1 MLPAVLLCAAVAS
14 ATQDSAHV
22 VIVATTDVHGRAT
35 AWNYLTNTPHPGGL
49 ARAAR
54 AVDSLRLEYRDQVV
68 LVDVGDMIQGEPFA
82 EYFAR
87 VAPRD
92 PNPIIDAM
100 NLMAYDAATLG
111 NHDFDF
117 GLDVLGRAVEGAAFP
132 YVSANVVLDAGPK
145 FPPTTVVRRGRVRIG
160 ITGFTTPGVMV
171 WNRRQLQ
178 GKARV
183 RPILDTADDALAA
196 ARQDSDL
203 SVVLMHSGMRGV
215 SAYDTMGVGA
225 EHVAASLASLPHK
238 PDLVIVGHSHREMVD
253 SVLNGVHFVQPRP
266 YAEALAVVHVH
277 LVRSG
282 SGWRVVRIRGERI
295 NLARVDPDQRL
306 ERRLRNDHSAVL
318 AWAATPLGVATES
331 MSAALSRAQPTP
343 ILNFIH
349 DAQRRRTGAQ
359 LSAAAALNLGAGF
372 RAGDI
377 RLTHIAA
384 LYPYE
389 NTLRAVRIS
398 GAQLKAFLEHS
409 VRYFRV
415 SRGRIS
421 INDSIPGYNYDM
433 VAGAHYRIDLS
444 RPTGDRIVDLSVDGV
459 PVGPADS
466 YTLALNSYRQAGG
479 GRYTMLA
486 GAPVVYDRGE
496 SVRDVLVDA
505 VRARGTIDPARFSEQ
520 DWSIVPA
527 AAAASVRTLF
537 LRRNDPTTVERP
549 VLRIVSFNDLD
560 GVLLAADGRAVAARL
575 EAALDASRAACDCAT
590 LAVAAGGQLSGTLV
604 ADMGHGRSV
613 IDALNLFDLDAA
625 MLGQRDLAWS
635 RDTLE
640 RRTTEAMF
648 PWVVTNV
655 FDRVAGARLMWMR
668 SSIVTEIADRR
679 VAILGYLS
687 PAMAARARSED
698 IGTLDVRP
706 AIDGLRSVIERE
718 RERGA
723 DIVILL
729 AQAGSACSVRGCDE
743 ELFEL
748 AHEVS
753 GMVDLIIAGGDGVA
767 IDTVIAGVPVVQAL
781 GQGRGL
787 AVVDL
792 LEFPNGTPWRIGV
805 ERLAE
810 GGAVDSAVAAVVAR
824 HAEEMDSVVQRVV
837 AQVRLP
843 MPKRRRPSSLSRLVA
858 DAFRNAGRTDFAL
871 VPLDMLGAGLE
882 AGRIR
887 YSDLFQVLPMRRQL
901 TVVEM
906 TGDEFTE
913 VVERA
918 VSGTVPT
925 MEVSGATVR
934 YDLRRDPGKR
944 VREVRLLDGRKIR
957 GKDVY
962 SVAVPDVMIHGPD
975 AIARAASGRPSG
987 LLDVDVL
994 AQYLA
999 RLPQPVEAPRNVRLE
1014 QID

>member
-14 ATQDSAHV
+14 AAQDSAHV

-35 AWNYLTNTPHPGGL
+35 SWNYLTNKPHPGGL

-54 AVDSLRLEYRDQVV
+54 AVDSLRRQYRDRVV
-68 LVDVGDMIQGEPFA
+68 LVDAGDLIQGGQFA

-100 NLMAYDAATLG
+100 NLMGYDAVTLG

-132 YVSANVVLDAGPK
+132 YVSANVVFDAGPK
-145 FPPTTVVRRGRVRIG
+145 LPPTTVVRRGGVRIG

-171 WNRRQLQ
+171 WNRRQVQ
-178 GKARV
+178 GKVRV
-183 RPILDTADDALAA
+183 APILDAADEVLAA
-196 ARQDSDL
+196 ARQDSDI
-203 SVVLMHSGMRGV
+203 SVVLVHSGMRGA
-215 SAYDTMGVGA
+215 SAYDTLGVGA
-225 EHVAASLASLPHK
+225 ENVAAGLASLPHK
-238 PDLVIVGHSHREMVD
+238 PDLVIVGHSHREIVD
-253 SVLNGVHFVQPRP
+253 SVLNGVHFIQPRP
-266 YAEALAVVHVH
+266 YSETLAVAHVY

-295 NLARVDPDQRL
+295 DLANVDPDPRL
-306 ERRLRNDHSAVL
+306 ERRLQNDHRAVL
-318 AWAATPLGVATES
+318 VWAATPLGVATRS
-331 MSAALSRAQPTP
+331 MPATLSRAQPTP
-343 ILNFIH
+343 ILNFVH

-359 LSAAAALNLGAGF
+359 LSAAAAFNLDAGF
-372 RAGDI
+372 RAGNI
-377 RLTHIAA
+377 RLADIAA

-409 VRYFRV
+409 VRYFQV

-433 VAGAHYRIDLS
+433 VAGAHYSIDLS
-444 RPTGDRIVDLSVDGV
+444 RPTGDRIVGLSVNGV
-459 PVGPADS
+459 PVVPADS
-466 YTLALNSYRQAGG
+466 FTLALNSYRHAGG

-496 SVRDVLVDA
+496 SVRDVLIDA
-505 VRARGTIDPARFSEQ
+505 VRTRGTIDPAEFAEQ

-527 AAAASVRTLF
+527 AAAASVRTIF
-537 LRRNDPTTVERP
+537 LRRNDPAHIERP

-560 GVLLAADGRAVAARL
+560 GALLVAARL
-575 EAALDASRAACDCAT
+575 KAALDASRAACGCAT

-613 IDALNLFDLDAA
+613 IDAMNLFDLDAA
-625 MLGQRDLAWS
+625 TLGAGDLAWS

-640 RRTTEAMF
+640 RRMTEATF
-648 PWVVTNV
+648 PWVVTNM
-655 FDRVAGARLMWMR
+655 FDRAAGARPLWMR
-668 SSIVTEIADRR
+668 SSVVIEIAGRR

-687 PAMAARARSED
+687 PAMAARARSD
-698 IGTLDVRP
+698 GIGTFDVRQAAEALGP
-706 AIDGLRSVIERE
+706 VVEWERDL
-718 RERGA
+718 GA
-723 DIVILL
+723 DLVVLL
-729 AQAGSACSVRGCDE
+729 AQAGSACSVSGCDE
-743 ELFEL
+743 ELFDL

-753 GMVDLIIAGGDGVA
+753 GLVDLIIAGGDGVA
-767 IDTVIAGVPVVQAL
+767 IDTVVAGVPVVQAL
-781 GQGRGL
+781 GQGRGW
-787 AVVDL
+787 AVADL
-792 LEFPNGTPWRIGV
+792 LESRNGTPWRLGV
-805 ERLAE
+805 ERLDD
-810 GGAVDSAVAAVVAR
+810 GGAVDSVVAAVVAR
-824 HAEEMDSVVQRVV
+824 HAEEVDSLARRVV
-837 AQVRLP
+837 ARVRLP
-843 MPKRRRPSSLSRLVA
+843 MPKSRRPSSLSRLVA
-858 DAFRNAGRTDFAL
+858 DAFRNVGRTDLAL

-882 AGRIR
+882 AGRVR
-887 YSDLFQVLPMRRQL
+887 YGDLFQVLPMRRQL

-913 VVERA
+913 VMERA

-925 MEVSGATVR
+925 MEVSGVTVR
-934 YDLRRDPGKR
+934 YDLGRDPGHR

-962 SVAVPDVMIHGPD
+962 SVAVPDVMTHGPD
-975 AIARAASGRPSG
+975 AVAPASSGRPSG

-994 AQYLA
+994 ALYLT
-999 RLPQPVEAPRNVRLE
+999 RLPQPVEPPRTLRLE
-1014 QID
+1014 PID